1 LVVPNSP
8 NNDEYVRD
16 WLFAVLFASYDQENV
31 VVDKMRLSHSLTV
44 IFGIIATLA
53 FIIVIW
59 NLLLPL
65 SGSQN
70 FEFLNY
76 LRYYFLVQYNN
87 DETVR
92 RFIDVPLMEPIQ
104 PVLNSIQGDQN
115 KQTDSHGFD
124 VGPRF
129 YDSST
134 PNYVTLTFYVEYG
147 NHELLPSL
155 IDMLYQNGVN
165 RAIFLLE
172 KQYMDDHPFVVN
184 TLRVIGYKVVEWDNF
199 PEYSQRY
206 PPTLIGDN
214 ILSGNEL
221 IGKVK
226 KDSDAVSFIGT
237 SLNYQDDLIFSFS
250 TKIMKHPDLLLNL
263 LKDNKDKI
271 IFVNGPSGEG
281 GNESSTQNYSS
292 TAPQT
297 TNISNEVINFGGAGT
312 GKDSIGTD
320 INNTTTE
327 QQPISSS
334 NNETGIVNS
343 RFIEDQPLW
352 VHKGNWTML
361 SLSQSFPSVVIT
373 HTANHKMF
381 LINRPLLIGKDAEL
395 NLLND
400 KVFLKSSTPQDSIPK
415 YIEVRGKMLIL
426 NSTVTSWNPITN
438 KIDPNGYH
446 PRGYVI
452 AKYGGVINVMNSN
465 ITHLGYSVGGISDTR
480 LARSALAYYNST
492 NFVVANSTLAFNY
505 YGFYSD
511 HSTNFRILNN
521 EVYGNTRYGLDPHT
535 GSRDFI
541 VDSNYVHD
549 NGNQGII
556 CSLGCLNVTITNNL
570 VENNVEGIG
579 LHWLTNSS
587 TISNNIVR
595 FNAKYGRF
603 LQKHSFDNIVENNL
617 VIANK
622 RGIGLL
628 AGSNNNII
636 RNNVVAE
643 NIGAVQIEQDF
654 DSKSNVIT
662 NNKLAWDGT
671 IPKINGLNVVNETR
685 MLQDPHSQLMS
696 NGSSQ

>member
-1 LVVPNSP
+1 M
-8 NNDEYVRD
+8 
-16 WLFAVLFASYDQENV
+16 
-31 VVDKMRLSHSLTV
+31 KLSRSLTV

-53 FIIVIW
+53 FIIVTW

-70 FEFLNY
+70 FEFLDY
-76 LRYYFLVQYNN
+76 LKYYFLIQYNN

-92 RFIDVPLMEPIQ
+92 RYIDIPLMEPIQ
-104 PVLNSIQGDQN
+104 LALNSIQGGQN
-115 KQTDSHGFD
+115 KQTDSHDFD

-129 YDSST
+129 YDSSA

-147 NHELLPSL
+147 NHQLLPGL
-155 IDMLYQNGVN
+155 IDMLYQNGVD
-165 RAIFLLE
+165 RAVFLLE

-184 TLRVIGYKVVEWDNF
+184 TLRAIGYKVVEWDNF
-199 PEYSQRY
+199 PEYSKRY

-214 ILSGNEL
+214 ILSGSEL

-226 KDSDAVSFIGT
+226 KDSDAVSFIET
-237 SLNYQDDLIFSFS
+237 SLNYQDDLIFGFS
-250 TKIMKHPDLLLNL
+250 TKIMKHPDLLLDL
-263 LKDNKDKI
+263 LNDNKDKI
-271 IFVNGPSGEG
+271 IFVNGPSGGG
-281 GNESSTQNYSS
+281 GNESSTQNYLS
-292 TAPQT
+292 TTPQT
-297 TNISNEVINFGGAGT
+297 TTNIFNEILNFDGAST
-312 GKDSIGTD
+312 GQDSIRTD
-320 INNTTTE
+320 INNTTSSE
-327 QQPISSS
+327 QQLIPSS
-334 NNETGIVNS
+334 NNGTGIAS
-343 RFIEDQPLW
+343 SPFIDDQPLSIPN
-352 VHKGNWTML
+352 GNWTML

-400 KVFLKSSTPQDSIPK
+400 KIFLKSSTPQDSIPK
-415 YIEVRGKMLIL
+415 YIEVRGKMMIL
-426 NSTVTSWNPITN
+426 NSTVTSWNPMTN

-446 PRGYVI
+446 PRGYI
-452 AKYGGVINVMNSN
+452 MAKDGGVINVMNSN
-465 ITHLGYSVGGISDTR
+465 ITHLGYSIGGISDTR

-595 FNAKYGRF
+595 FNAKYGIF
-603 LQKHSFDNIVENNL
+603 LQKQSFDNIVENNL

-628 AGSNNNII
+628 EGSNDNII
-636 RNNVVAE
+636 RNNVVAK
-643 NIGAVQIEQDF
+643 NIGAVPIEQDF
-654 DSKSNVIT
+654 DSKSNMIT

-671 IPKINGLNVVNETR
+671 IPKIAGLNIVNETR
-685 MLQDPHSQLMS
+685 MLQDPHQLMP
-696 NGSSQ
+696 NGSP